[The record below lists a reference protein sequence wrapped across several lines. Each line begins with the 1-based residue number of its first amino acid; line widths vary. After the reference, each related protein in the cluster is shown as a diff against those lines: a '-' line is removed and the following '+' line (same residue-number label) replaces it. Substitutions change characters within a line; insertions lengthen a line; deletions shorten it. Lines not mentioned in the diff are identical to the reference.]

1 MHAFLKN
8 ERPYYTFVA
17 IRFLVMNKLFSVVL
31 GSFLLCSCS
40 VTQKTE
46 VSKFTVDMNVVK
58 TNRPDLYE
66 RYMKGE
72 IVIDDVYLDQT
83 NSIPYHG
90 VDYHAVQFIPANAGK

>member
-1 MHAFLKN
+1 MK
-8 ERPYYTFVA
+8 
-17 IRFLVMNKLFSVVL
+17 KLFSVVL
-31 GSFLLCSCS
+31 GSCLLCSCS
-40 VTQKTE
+40 VPQKTE

-83 NSIPYHG
+83 PFLITEWIIMRCNLYQPMP
-90 VDYHAVQFIPANAGK
+90 VNE